1 MIGQQVPTVGACV
14 GPRGAHSRSRGI
26 RPQVSPQRAAGGP
39 WSDAHKGTSDSAD
52 AGAGL
57 CVVGAVWAPMAAAA
71 CSPLLG
77 DGSWCP
83 RTLAGV
89 LGGRA
94 SGRAHGTHREA
105 RDPLLASSFGP
116 GPLRPLRSV
125 TTRCPG
131 EAAWPAGQLRLCPA
145 AGAALVHLGARRGS
159 VAEGGPGG
167 GTLGGRGPDGRSHTH
182 GPQPGHRLFF
192 IQSVRPTAPVG
203 GSPGLPFGC
212 DASVQ
217 DTPAEAWRV
226 PVPHPVPPHPP
237 LQPPIWPRRGTS
249 SHPPAGGRA
258 GPRP

>member
-1 MIGQQVPTVGACV
+1 MARVWGQGGPTVEVGASALRCHPRGQQEGHGATPTKAPLTPPTR
-14 GPRGAHSRSRGI
+14 GP
-26 RPQVSPQRAAGGP
+26 
-39 WSDAHKGTSDSAD
+39 
-52 AGAGL
+52 GL
-57 CVVGAVWAPMAAAA
+57 CAAGAVWAPMAAAA

-89 LGGRA
+89 PGGRA

-105 RDPLLASSFGP
+105 RDPLPASSFGP

-159 VAEGGPGG
+159 VSEGGPGG
-167 GTLGGRGPDGRSHTH
+167 GTLGGRGPDGWPHPH
-182 GPQPGHRLFF
+182 GPQPGHHLFF